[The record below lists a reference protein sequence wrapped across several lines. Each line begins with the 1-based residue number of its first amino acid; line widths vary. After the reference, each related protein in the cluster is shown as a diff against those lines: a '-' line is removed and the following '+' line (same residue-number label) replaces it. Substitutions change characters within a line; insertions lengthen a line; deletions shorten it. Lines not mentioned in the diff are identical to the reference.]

1 MNGWKARKV
10 NGREV
15 IGLKKRDINKD
26 ILLLFLV
33 CYEYGLSFTY
43 VMKLYAVS
51 KKYFWTFLEVFSP
64 MLKMGIRKA
73 TNLRRS
79 VDKILDCMNNSAS
92 VDNLTP
98 TEERMMEVFSWYIED
113 NFTDG
118 EGCIHVSQFDGL
130 PFAKAYGEHDLYIPN
145 RTKLLSEN
153 VDRIEYIEMGNE
165 KFYKTSKILY
175 FMERYSGDTDIR
187 ELDSLS
193 VQEMIRRIQDGVD
206 KINEKERRE
215 LNIPSEQWV

>member
-1 MNGWKARKV
+1 M
-10 NGREV
+10 
-15 IGLKKRDINKD
+15 IGLKRTDINKD

-43 VMKLYAVS
+43 VMKLFAVS

-73 TNLRRS
+73 STLRKS
-79 VDKILDCMNNSAS
+79 VDKIMDCMNGVVSAE
-92 VDNLTP
+92 VLTP
-98 TEERMMEVFSWYIED
+98 TEERMMEIFSWYIED

-118 EGCIHVSQFDGL
+118 EGCIHISQFDGL
-130 PFAKAYGEHDLYIPN
+130 PFAKAYGEHDLYISNKQKP
-145 RTKLLSEN
+145 LSEN
-153 VDRIEYIEMGNE
+153 IDRIQYIELGNDR
-165 KFYKTSKILY
+165 FYKTSKILY

-193 VQEMIRRIQDGVD
+193 VQEMIRRIQDGIERVH
-206 KINEKERRE
+206 EKERKE
-215 LNIPSEQWV
+215 YTAIPDEQWV